1 MKILRNLKRT
11 LAFVLTLTMLLTCVD
26 SLSLAS
32 YAAEPAA
39 QDISANVAVEPTD
52 APAVSDNADANV
64 IENEETEVVEPED
77 TTPDVSDN
85 TEPLDISDNETT
97 NEDADVSAGDDV
109 SVDVSDNDDLDI
121 VSGNDLQPILK
132 RIAGKPA
139 NIVVETQVLYED
151 GNYYYEDTE
160 CDTLAEAQQATIAY
174 YNQMIQSNE
183 HFFEGR
189 EHAIRWMVYDDLEI
203 KGNNEFLD
211 NEGIAACLDV
221 YLEPYVDDAG
231 KHVYPDIIVKQGATV
246 ETCAHFDR
254 TAHSIDSEGGISYWG
269 EKDGSDGSRLIL
281 GANSTFCIYLS
292 ELFKYAEDSYFW
304 SIEDPSG
311 NATLIVGKAGK
322 RGGRVTALHIGS
334 ANKKVGKIICEA
346 DVEEGS
352 CLNYGAYDL
361 VSHGLIWGNNQEAYS
376 QYYNTHDDVMTF
388 YAKDVVIKSAKKKV
402 DNDTYSY
409 PAFLSVYGTAAVD
422 KMTISGYLKSQKES
436 MLTIKEV
443 LADTCG
449 GHIDLH
455 GEVIIADKIDLL
467 AIQRDGDDRFYNS
480 FYIDSYY
487 EDLPGLY
494 LPKNIIT
501 HKYTYKVNDGSY
513 TEDYN
518 TRLVVSPWKAYYD
531 ENGVETRSDWC
542 DYELGCELFYVES
555 VANVSDQ
562 SFFDKIMTRGKSVG
576 EKKYIFKDTKQKNG
590 KTYKVAKLDSMRFYY
605 AYANENGTYPEYTPS
620 HAGLI
625 EWPEEFVDFD
635 GVLEGI
641 KNAEFDKAGNVKV
654 YVPIADNVVFDA
666 SGNDTTIGAN
676 SSQITHIEFVGNNHT
691 GEDVND
697 IERPSIIRLNNESLS
712 DGDTYVLNLEKSVE
726 FRNVSVWLDGHGSE
740 LAINAADHN
749 LMFYDADFTGYRAQE
764 GATTYYRGGIAKVT
778 AAMLMVINT
787 DKREDSYVWKNVHI
801 ADVDVSQLILTDV
814 RLFYPNDSLKLKDGI
829 NVSLHE
835 GASLHL
841 CANASDSNFAG
852 YKLGTVTINSV
863 GRDEKY
869 DYYPISGDYE
879 AVTKFSIDKLV
890 VSDDSGCT
898 VDFSDDYTECI
909 GVGDIEIG
917 KNARLVANS
926 EDVLEIANLT
936 VAEGGIFQTDG
947 IKVTGDTILTD
958 KSTIALGGWGEPKPS
973 EFNSITLVKSDSSNS
988 KPQTAYLSYIGE
1000 VVPAKVIGGIK
1011 SESSADEIRLQ
1022 LRLISYDSYAPTG
1035 MFENSSE
1042 LLKLLYNNAD
1052 ATPDEDMAYISIDTG
1067 SAETQPIAADKADK
1081 ATAPY
1086 KAEYVVK
1093 PISFGIYASQ
1103 KGEPFEKA
1111 KLVDSLCKTYDE
1123 AIAYIDAIGNA
1134 NTQYYLVIDKDID
1147 LKHALTLP
1155 KAGAGFGIVGV
1166 GDEGAEIRV
1175 TGNVVLTANLTLEN
1189 VNIIATQSNAT
1200 LSLNGKDLTILDA
1213 NICTP
1218 EYDPLVLTGA
1228 PGNLTVRMKDRIAFE
1243 VAAGNLS
1250 FKSLNLENTF
1260 LIMDGKLTVSG
1271 DMKLKGSI
1279 VYSVS
1284 GDSKV
1289 SGNLYTESSCL
1300 RIYGGTFTV
1309 AKNFYSLS
1317 SWIEPYYEDAGIYQK
1332 MGDYMYWVA
1341 NHKNIEPG
1349 AGVVNFTVNG
1359 NTYMQ
1364 KTNIL
1369 ATGNVTLG
1377 TVYSGKDNRVY
1388 YGLDNANIF
1397 KVNTVV
1403 STKFNGVDGY
1413 GYAEGRYAGSDDFEW
1428 VTIIDAGE
1436 GGNSE
1441 YKVVGTGCGDS
1452 FDAEDLYKF
1461 NALANAINVRR
1472 ASVEKS
1478 YFNGDIDTYKY
1489 ENGFNI
1495 LEVSN
1500 DIAKLYKNAGNVA
1513 IVTTADTPA
1522 KFIVGKNYQSD
1533 INATVS
1539 FYSLKST
1546 GTALVIDDTVALPV
1560 ELKLVNSVG
1569 QIIGRFETLN
1579 DAFARINVL
1588 KNSSAVYEITIKDEF
1603 GGTNLST
1610 NLTIPK
1616 AAVAKEITIKGV
1628 GGTTLLFKD
1637 ALVLNTNVT
1646 FKDIYF
1652 ESVMPNNVTLGGY
1665 KLELENCGLYY
1676 ANSVKG
1682 SKGSVLKITADA
1694 SDEVGVFKVSGD
1706 VTGVDVLS
1714 LSNVVFAV
1722 NGKATVGKL
1731 VLFDGA
1737 GSEKD
1742 QVRIDAAL
1750 SAGKNTNVVKDG
1762 DEFKGTFDF
1771 TPKFTVTG
1779 EIENKGGANDVFTV
1793 LPIVDGE
1800 SIESYV
1806 GRLYKA
1812 ANGGSDIPARVRE
1825 AWKDYVATGLPLIIA
1840 PKATVS
1846 GAAYDKASQREP
1858 LSCTPAT
1865 SGIFIKKIV
1874 GNTAY
1879 VCYSSASHAPYT
1891 LITGE
1896 TNVADF
1902 LTWAE
1907 LVKSVNT
1914 MAQKRDYTVVL
1925 NADKAGVVN
1934 ETAEELIMPAAANI
1948 KSLYIKAASV
1958 VPSTPDWKYTKDKLV
1973 FTCDTTLE
1981 NINFVGTTTDY
1992 ALTINTPV
2000 TLTISGKVSLGGRD
2014 AVIDGGKKGN
2024 FVLAESASLNK
2035 NKEYSGS
2042 GVNEIGAIK
2051 NMASVKLNGGTM
2063 YMAAYN
2069 ATATKLVAP
2078 ELSATDV
2085 ELNTTGEKITLWG
2098 TNNKA
2103 SDAIVKITNLTYNGL
2118 AGERIETPQSGL
2130 AVYYGKINVTNF
2142 KSDGG
2147 YLYAIGKYSVLTIN
2161 NMTVGNDTSD
2171 NNHTHIVSPN
2181 TTVTGKTVVNNDN
2194 LYIGGYYLG
2203 ALKLNGAI
2211 EVADGCTVKL
2221 EPKLENGRSLILTYI
2236 MDEEDPVGPFTF
2248 VVAPKAP
2255 SASIFKAAL
2264 LNAGKAMISEYHGY
2278 DPVEFFLVKN
2288 KNNILGYNGYSAKAT
2303 VYADID
2309 DSNMN
2314 DIKGV
2319 GLLGHF
2325 TSYDEAIAFMNDKT
2339 QNYYLEI
2346 NNNTSSADKPIKI
2359 TAPAAAK
2366 AASLTVF
2373 SGRGNELYY
2382 SAAPSFANNVMLC
2395 NITLK
2400 PAKATAITLTG
2411 SNALIFNKVDV
2422 GGAITDIKATAGKV
2436 AVIGNNNFEISG
2448 SATVADLALT
2458 NSNFKGDKLTVSK
2471 TFTAR
2476 SSTIDFKGAIAL
2488 TDVTATRINDL
2499 KINYT
2504 RVYDNKGADKGSNL
2518 NIKGNVNGY
2527 LNLVMAV
2534 KSNDV
2539 ETDYK
2544 LTAKEAQTIA
2554 KAISKLWFSGKNV
2567 NSRNIESLKIKN
2579 GEASPQ
2585 DVSGFA
2591 NAEIAKANGGFYL
2604 VGKGAGEAGENSVVL
2619 DLDTLYLD
2627 FNQAVARINEIND
2640 SSHDYTILFGTV
2652 TDTTMTDNIA
2662 HSKLVLPGDNKAKS
2676 VTVNGTK
2683 LVYSSADAVT
2693 VFGTV
2698 DFKGVKLDPVVAKD
2712 GTAPVKAN
2720 ASFVLKANSKT
2731 KESKLIF
2738 SNGTMPT
2745 RTINSITGVNNLSVL
2760 EVHSEITVTVN
2771 KISNF
2776 KEIVVDG
2783 GTVEVATAS
2792 GIGKVSLLG
2801 KDPAFYTYGPSTIG
2815 DLEVAAG
2822 SDCEIATAINVDKN
2836 GNKSAVFTL
2845 TGKVTNNSSEPI
2857 EVAIFAS
2864 SRTAFPEDKA
2874 GRDAMDESYL
2884 DYTKGVPMLIAK
2896 KADAAEFIPA
2906 TLYGEWLLDKDDE
2919 DEKIIR
2925 YKNLKGEVIADIL
2938 ADMQVKIYNDNKLGF
2953 ETYAKT
2959 WSDAVAIIDNMAVK
2973 ENYTIELIKD
2983 KVNVGKDG
2991 KLAAMVTPKAANVN
3005 MLTVTSADTKE
3016 VAYTGALNPAC
3027 NITFDNVRVQEYT
3040 GTNANGE
3047 FASKINTTGNVTLA
3061 FTNNTLNGS
3070 TSHLTF
3076 NTISVPKGTLQL
3088 GDGVQMGANG
3098 VINVGTLKIGS
3109 HAVVSSVAAN
3119 KTFAKQTYGTITT
3132 DVTGK
3137 ATLDLT
3143 NAFSKAVPT
3152 SAVSQLSITGKV
3164 APNIEI
3170 GMRLFNAEYEPNGKG
3185 YKLAAKPVN
3194 ADSYEEMDADYVR
3207 EFLQYTSTVKAPVAK
3222 TAVLNAPF
3230 LDASQLDV
3238 EILSNDFAFY
3248 KINGSFYAVPLSEGD
3263 PVIAPVV
3270 TLETDI
3276 NPDGDDD
3283 PTNDIWEL
3291 SADFPTWEAVVAE
3304 LNKVTNNDYKYKITL
3319 LDNIGWVD
3327 CKNVEIKYGKSRSER
3342 FVITGVDRTNLPMP
3356 AKVNDLTIAGNGK
3369 DFIFTG
3375 ANVAIDS
3382 NIVFDE
3388 VRLLCLA
3395 KTNNVTNQTDILG
3408 KTYRV
3413 TTTEYLSNG
3422 ALKLSIAK
3430 GRTVTLKNYR
3440 GGETNIS
3447 VYNPEGYVDSIYV
3460 RSPYFGAITGAAGS
3474 KLVLDGGS
3482 LYLNGKITGLDTLE
3496 LIGDTRM
3503 GTAFFGY
3510 NVKAQATALTVN
3522 NAVVVDSTLDMWGG
3536 AVNIKSLRLS
3546 DAYVWCDSYVGNE
3559 VTFEGNGFNFIDS
3572 SCGNGKGTLNVKKV
3586 NVNNNADNCLAGR
3599 QDTKGTS
3606 QITVSGISFA
3616 EGCEDN
3622 KLAIGVLYAY
3632 SKKGYGDP
3640 FVTLFN
3646 GQTVLNCPATVPV
3659 DAFTLM
3665 LDTDDSYAGHLCGEQ
3680 GVDWIFERG
3689 TGNKNIVFKAV
3700 AN

>member
-11 LAFVLTLTMLLTCVD
+11 LAFVLTLTMLLTGVD

-64 IENEETEVVEPED
+64 IENEEAEVVEPED

-139 NIVVETQVLYED
+139 NIEVVTQVLHEN
-151 GNYYYEDTE
+151 GSYYYETTE

-189 EHAIRWMVYDDLEI
+189 EHAICWMVYDDLEI

-221 YLEPYVDDAG
+221 RLEPYVDDAG

-246 ETCAHFDR
+246 ETCACFDK
-254 TAHSIDSEGGISYWG
+254 TWHSIDSEDGINYWG

-281 GANSTFCIYLS
+281 GANSTFCIYSS
-292 ELFKYAEDSYFW
+292 ELSQYVVDSYFW
-304 SIEDPSG
+304 SIEDPNG

-322 RGGRVTALHIGS
+322 RCGSVTALHIGS
-334 ANKKVGKIICEA
+334 ANKKIGKIICEA
-346 DVEEGS
+346 DGEEGS
-352 CLNYGAYDL
+352 DLNGRAYEEER
-361 VSHGLIWGNNQEAYS
+361 HGLIWGNNQEAYR
-376 QYYNTHDDVMTF
+376 QYYDTHDDVMTF
-388 YAKDVVIKSAKKKV
+388 YAKDVVIKRAKKKV
-402 DNDTYSY
+402 DNGTYSY
-409 PAFLSVYGTAAVD
+409 PASLYVYGTAAVD
-422 KMTISGYLKSQKES
+422 KMTISGQLKSKKGS
-436 MLTIKEV
+436 TLTIKEV
-443 LADTCG
+443 FADTNG
-449 GHIDLH
+449 GQINLH
-455 GEVIIADKIDLL
+455 GEVIITDKIDL
-467 AIQRDGDDRFYNS
+467 AAVERERDDRYYDN
-480 FYIDSYY
+480 FYIDPYY

-501 HKYTYKVNDGSY
+501 HKYTYKANDGSY
-513 TEDYN
+513 TGDYN
-518 TRLVVSPWKAYYD
+518 TKLVVSPWKAYYD
-531 ENGVETRSDWC
+531 ENGNETRSDWC

-555 VANVSDQ
+555 ATNVSDQ
-562 SFFDKIMTRGKSVG
+562 SVFDKIMTRGKSVG
-576 EKKYIFKDTKQKNG
+576 EKKFVFKETKQKNG
-590 KTYKVAKLDSMRFYY
+590 KTYKAAKIDGMRFYY

-620 HAGLI
+620 HAGLT
-625 EWPEEFVDFD
+625 EWPVEFIDFD
-635 GVLEGI
+635 SVLEGI

-676 SSQITHIEFVGNNHT
+676 SSQITDIEFVGNNHAR
-691 GEDVND
+691 EDVDD
-697 IERPSIIRLNNESLS
+697 IERPSIIRLSNESLS

-749 LMFYDADFTGYRAQE
+749 LMFYDADFMGYRGQE
-764 GATTYYRGGIAKVT
+764 GASTYNRGGIAKVT
-778 AAMLMVINT
+778 AAMLTVINT

-801 ADVDVSQLILTDV
+801 ADVDVSQLILTNA
-814 RLFYPNDSLKLKDGI
+814 RLFRPNDSLKLKDGI
-829 NVSLHE
+829 NVSFYE
-835 GASLHL
+835 GAELYL
-841 CANASDSNFAG
+841 CANASDSNFEG
-852 YKLGTVTINSV
+852 HKLGTVTINSI

-869 DYYPISGDYE
+869 DYYPILGDYN
-879 AVTKFSIDKLV
+879 AVTKFSIEKLV
-890 VSDDSGCT
+890 ISDDSGCT
-898 VDFSDDYTECI
+898 IDFSDDYTKCTGI
-909 GVGDIEIG
+909 GDIEVG
-917 KNARLVANS
+917 KNARLVAGS
-926 EDVLEIANLT
+926 KDVLEVANLT

-973 EFNSITLVKSDSSNS
+973 EFNSITLVKSASSNS

-1000 VVPAKVIGGIK
+1000 AVPAKVIGGIK

-1052 ATPDEDMAYISIDTG
+1052 ATPDADMAYISIDTG

-1123 AIAYIDAIGNA
+1123 AIAYINAIGNA

-1166 GDEGAEIRV
+1166 GDRNIKVNV
-1175 TGNVVLTANLTLEN
+1175 TGNIALSANLTLKNVDVWTSLEN
-1189 VNIIATQSNAT
+1189 GT
-1200 LSLNGKDLTILDA
+1200 LNLNGKDLTLIDSNVVNA
-1213 NICTP
+1213 RNAMNM
-1218 EYDPLVLTGA
+1218 TGT
-1228 PGNLTVRMKDRIAFE
+1228 PGNLSILWSKKGEFPGPTVD
-1243 VAAGNLS
+1243 VTSL
-1250 FKSLNLENTF
+1250 KSLTLENV
-1260 LIMDGKLTVSG
+1260 IVHMGGKLTVSG
-1271 DMKLKGSI
+1271 DVKAKN
-1279 VYSVS
+1279 SVINAIT
-1284 GDSKV
+1284 GDSKI
-1289 SGNLYTESSCL
+1289 SGNLYLEDSSIEL
-1300 RIYGGTFTV
+1300 YGNGNLSV
-1309 AKNFYSLS
+1309 AKNFYGLNS
-1317 SWIEPYYEDAGIYQK
+1317 SIAPISYYQNSEFWREPED
-1332 MGDYMYWVA
+1332 DMYLISRW
-1341 NHKNIEPG
+1341 NSQR
-1349 AGVVNFTVNG
+1349 NFTVTG
-1359 NTYMQ
+1359 NTYIDHSS
-1364 KTNIL
+1364 IL
-1369 ATGNVTLG
+1369 VSGNVTLG
-1377 TVYSGKDNRVY
+1377 NVYSGKENKVL
-1388 YGLDNANIF
+1388 YGVDKGNTF
-1397 KVNTVV
+1397 KVKTVI
-1403 STKFNGVDGY
+1403 STK
-1413 GYAEGRYAGSDDFEW
+1413 YADVSESGSYTGSEDFGW
-1428 VTIIDAGE
+1428 TVGFDAGA

-1441 YKVVGTGCGDS
+1441 YKTVGAACGDS
-1452 FDAEDLYKF
+1452 FAAGDLYSV
-1461 NALANAINVRR
+1461 NVLANAINVRR
-1472 ASVEKS
+1472 AYVEKD
-1478 YFNGDIDTYKY
+1478 YYTEGYAKY
-1489 ENGFNI
+1489 ENQANT
-1495 LEVSN
+1495 LAVSN
-1500 DIAKLYKNAGNVA
+1500 DLAKLYKNAGDIA

-1522 KFIVGKNYQSD
+1522 KFIVGKKYVTAGGLNS
-1533 INATVS
+1533 AVS
-1539 FYSLKST
+1539 IYSLRST
-1546 GTALVIDDTVALPV
+1546 GTTLVIDNSVALPV
-1560 ELKLVNSVG
+1560 ELADG
-1569 QIIGRFETLN
+1569 AGHTIARFDTLN
-1579 DAFARINVL
+1579 DAFVRINVL

-1652 ESVMPNNVTLGGY
+1652 ESVMANNVTLGGY
-1665 KLELENCGLYY
+1665 KLELENCGSYY

-1694 SDEVGVFKVSGD
+1694 SDEVGEFKVSGD

-1750 SAGKNTNVVKDG
+1750 TAGKNTNVVKDG

-1846 GAAYDKASQREP
+1846 GSAYDKASQREP
-1858 LSCTPAT
+1858 LLCTPAT

-1891 LITGE
+1891 LMTGE

-1958 VPSTPDWKYTKDKLV
+1958 VPSTPDWKYTKDKLA

-2035 NKEYSGS
+2035 SKEYPGS

-2051 NMASVKLNGGTM
+2051 NMASVKINGGTI
-2063 YMAAYN
+2063 YMAPYN
-2069 ATATKLVAP
+2069 ATATKRVAP

-2118 AGERIETPQSGL
+2118 AGESIEIPQSGL

-2147 YLYAIGKYSVLTIN
+2147 YLYAIGKYSVLTIT

-2171 NNHTHIVSPN
+2171 NNHTHIVSPS

-2255 SASIFKAAL
+2255 SASIFKAAI
-2264 LNAGKAMISEYHGY
+2264 LNAGKAMISQYHGY

-2288 KNNILGYNGYSAKAT
+2288 KNNILGYNGYSAKAA

-2325 TSYDEAIAFMNDKT
+2325 TSYDEAIALMNDKT

-2400 PAKATAITLTG
+2400 PTKATAITLTG
-2411 SNALIFNKVDV
+2411 SNALVFNKVDV

-2458 NSNFKGDKLTVSK
+2458 NSNIKGDKLTVSK

-2488 TDVTATRINDL
+2488 TDVTATRTNDL

-2504 RVYDNKGADKGSNL
+2504 RVYDNKGVDKGSNL

-2567 NSRNIESLKIKN
+2567 NSRNIESLKIKS

-2720 ASFVLKANSKT
+2720 ASFILKANSKT
-2731 KESKLIF
+2731 KESKLTF
-2738 SNGTMPT
+2738 SNRTMPT

-2760 EVHSEITVTVN
+2760 EVHNEITVN

-2776 KEIVVDG
+2776 KEIYVDG
-2783 GTVEVATAS
+2783 GTVEVATVS

-2845 TGKVTNNSSEPI
+2845 TGKVTNNSEHPI
-2857 EVAIFAS
+2857 EVAIFGS
-2864 SRTAFPEDKA
+2864 SNTTVTDGAD
-2874 GRDAMDESYL
+2874 YL
-2884 DYTKGVPMLIAK
+2884 DDTKGVPMLIAK

-2906 TLYGEWLLDKDDE
+2906 TLYAKWLLDKDDE
-2919 DEKIIR
+2919 GEKIIR

-2953 ETYAKT
+2953 ETYAKS

-2973 ENYTIELIKD
+2973 ENYTIELLKE

-3098 VINVGTLKIGS
+3098 VVNVGTLKIGS

-3170 GMRLFNAEYEPNGKG
+3170 GMLLLNAEYEPNGKG
-3185 YKLAAKPVN
+3185 YKLAANPVN

-3207 EFLQYTSTVKAPVAK
+3207 DFLQYTSTVKAPVAK

-3248 KINGSFYAVPLSEGD
+3248 KINGNFYAVPLSKGN

-3319 LDNIGWVD
+3319 LDNIGSVD

-3375 ANVAIDS
+3375 ANVTIDS
-3382 NIVFDE
+3382 NILFDG

-3408 KTYRV
+3408 KTYKV

-3440 GGETNIS
+3440 GDEANIS
-3447 VYNPEGYVDSIYV
+3447 VYNPEGYDDSVYV
-3460 RSPYFGAITGAAGS
+3460 RIPYFGAITGAAGS
-3474 KLVLDGGS
+3474 KLVLDGGR
-3482 LYLNGKITGLDTLE
+3482 LYLNGKMTGLDTLE
-3496 LIGDTRM
+3496 LIGDTWI
-3503 GTAFFGY
+3503 GTAFYSY

-3522 NAVVVDSTLDMWGG
+3522 NAVVVDSILDMYGG

-3546 DAYVWCDSYVGNE
+3546 DASVWCDSYVGNE
-3559 VTFEGNGFNFIDS
+3559 VTFEGNDYNCIDS
-3572 SCGNGKGTLNVKKV
+3572 SCGSGKGTLNVKKV
-3586 NVNNNADNCLAGR
+3586 NVNSNADNCLAGR
-3599 QDTKGTS
+3599 QDAKGTS

-3622 KLAIGVLYAY
+3622 KTAIGVFYAY

-3640 FVTLFN
+3640 FAALFN